1 MSIVLL
7 CHYAGLGNKLF
18 EIACA
23 YAFSKRL
30 NRDLFVLPYNLKD
43 PHNHDECNT
52 WLLDRVQM
60 MSCDGDESCQ
70 HNINRLK
77 TKLNYRLIIENEQS
91 VSSLDVQL
99 ISMVSKFDNVIL
111 HGFFQ
116 DYKYFHIF
124 REDILSLFKCPD
136 DVYKSIKDFNKNSY
150 FIHVRLGDYLSHVHH
165 FIDLSNYYDKCLSQ
179 IFEKEHEA
187 VVHLFTN
194 DIDELHKVYPILRKY
209 NLNII
214 NEQSQVH
221 CLYMMAA
228 CEKGGICAN
237 STFSWWGSYL
247 NKNSNK
253 QVFMPSKWYNDLK
266 HLAQLNISGFY
277 YDGVTIV
284 DVN

>member
-7 CHYAGLGNKLF
+7 CHRAGLGNKLF

-23 YAFSKRL
+23 YVFSKRL
-30 NRDLFVLPYNLKD
+30 KRDFSVLPYNLND
-43 PHNHDECNT
+43 PHNHNECNM
-52 WLLDRVQM
+52 WLLDRVQIM
-60 MSCDGDESCQ
+60 TCDGDESFQ
-70 HNINRLK
+70 HNINRLR
-77 TKLNYRLIIENEQS
+77 TKLNYRLLIEKEQS
-91 VSSLDVQL
+91 PSSLDIEL
-99 ISMVSKFDNVIL
+99 ESMVSSFDNVIL
-111 HGFFQ
+111 HGYFQ
-116 DYKYFHIF
+116 DYRYFNEF

-136 DVYKSIKDFNKNSY
+136 DVHKSINEFNKDSY

-165 FIDLSNYYDKCLSQ
+165 FVDLSNYYDKCLYQ
-179 IFEKEHEA
+179 IFEKEPEA
-187 VVHLFTN
+187 VVHVFTN
-194 DIDELHKVYPILRKY
+194 DIDKLHKVYPNLMKY

-247 NKNSNK
+247 NKNPNK
-253 QVFMPSKWYNDLK
+253 KVFMPSQWFNPHK
-266 HLAQLNISGFY
+266 HLAHVNTSGLY
-277 YDGVTIV
+277 YCGVTIV